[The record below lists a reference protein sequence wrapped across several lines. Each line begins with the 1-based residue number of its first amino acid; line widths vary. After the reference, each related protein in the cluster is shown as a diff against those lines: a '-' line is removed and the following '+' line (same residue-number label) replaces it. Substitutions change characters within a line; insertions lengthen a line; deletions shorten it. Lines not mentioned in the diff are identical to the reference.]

1 MSNTNTLAPKEETF
15 RFIDDVFAELCPIF
29 PGAYF
34 HVGGDEAP
42 KDQWNKSAFAKGV
55 MAREKLKDAHELQA
69 YFIGRL
75 EKMLQARGKKLIGW
89 DEIQEGGL
97 SKSATMMVWRDWKW
111 AQLAAERGNPIVMAP
126 TSHTYFGLWPRQA
139 SRGPALRRDRRHPD
153 RGESLRLRPD
163 SPEVPP
169 PEQRKLVLGCQAQ
182 LWSEYI
188 YNGAKLEYMAFPRLM
203 ALAEVAWSDPAGRSW
218 PEFQTRLGRDLEG
231 LKGLKVNY
239 RLPDGSPGRDGQAR
253 PGRISPGGPPGGKS
267 GLTVAGGTACLRL
280 YSHGFPSR
288 QPHQEEEH
296 HELQR

>member
-1 MSNTNTLAPKEETF
+1 MPKVATSWGVKYYTLAPKEETF

-42 KDQWNKSAFAKGV
+42 KDQWNKSPFAKSV

-126 TSHTYFGLWPRQA
+126 TSHTYFDYGQGKRPADPRFDVIGGNLTVEKVYA
-139 SRGPALRRDRRHPD
+139 FDPHFLAD
-153 RGESLRLRPD
+153 RGIDTSDVKAETD
-163 SPEVPP
+163 D
-169 PEQRKLVLGCQAQ
+169 
-182 LWSEYI
+182 
-188 YNGAKLEYMAFPRLM
+188 
-203 ALAEVAWSDPAGRSW
+203 ALHAA
-218 PEFQTRLGRDLEG
+218 
-231 LKGLKVNY
+231 
-239 RLPDGSPGRDGQAR
+239 
-253 PGRISPGGPPGGKS
+253 
-267 GLTVAGGTACLRL
+267 
-280 YSHGFPSR
+280 
-288 QPHQEEEH
+288 
-296 HELQR
+296 